1 MAIRLIPRGNPKI
14 LYYAKVAFRE
24 MQPKAICRL
33 LLERQLA
40 QASLYDA
47 TYLEDRLSY
56 YNKLSGFP
64 VLPKT
69 VQTAGRLD
77 RTRSLYFYDLNRYAR
92 YFDPKLKLSH
102 LFGDI
107 TDVPEEPTIVKSRP
121 INGNNVNS
129 VLMKLD
135 RNRHFYFPPDPLS
148 FASKKPM
155 AVWRGTLNNE
165 RRATLVEGFSAHP
178 RCDVGQVGGWKMG
191 FAEKKFMRV
200 KEQLQ
205 YRFILSVEGIDVATN
220 LKWGMNSNSLCF
232 SPKFRFE
239 TWFMEG
245 RLKAGVHYVKVKDD
259 FSDLEEKI
267 DYYNYHVEE
276 AGAIISNAKSWV
288 AQFKDE
294 RLEDLLSLMV
304 LRRYF
309 ERTGQI

>member
-14 LYYAKVAFRE
+14 LYYARVAFRE
-24 MQPKAICRL
+24 MQPKAMCRH
-33 LLERQLA
+33 LLERRLA

-47 TYLEDRLSY
+47 VYLEDRLSY
-56 YNKLSGFP
+56 CNKLSLFP
-64 VLPKT
+64 LPPKT

-77 RTRSLYFYDLNRYAR
+77 RTRTLYFYDLNRYAR

-107 TDVPEEPTIVKSRP
+107 IDVPEEPTIVKSRP

-135 RNRHFYFPPDPLS
+135 RNRHFFFPSDPLS

-155 AVWRGTLNNE
+155 AVWRGTLNND
-165 RRATLVEGFSAHP
+165 RRAALIKGFSEHP
-178 RCDVGQVGGWKMG
+178 HCDVGQVSGRKMG
-191 FAEKKFMRV
+191 FTEKKFMPV

-205 YRFILSVEGIDVATN
+205 YRFILSVEGVDVATN

-232 SPKFRFE
+232 SPKLRFE

-245 RLKAGVHYVKVKDD
+245 RLKAGVHFVEVKDD
-259 FSDLEEKI
+259 FSDLVEKI
-267 DYYNYHVEE
+267 DYYNDHVEE
-276 AGAIISNAKSWV
+276 AAAIISNANAWV

-294 RLEDLLSLMV
+294 LLEDLLSLMV